1 MKLLNKN
8 WHIKIIKLFETKLVF
23 LKNSTVNDLKT
34 RKGRTALAEINR
46 EGYMDKS
53 KLQLLLKMSD
63 MSLTKFAVISISSFV
78 LQKLYFHL
86 SIISLL
92 NSMEKTYSHVA
103 G

>member
-1 MKLLNKN
+1 
-8 WHIKIIKLFETKLVF
+8 
-23 LKNSTVNDLKT
+23 
-34 RKGRTALAEINR
+34 
-46 EGYMDKS
+46 MDKS

>member
-1 MKLLNKN
+1 
-8 WHIKIIKLFETKLVF
+8 
-23 LKNSTVNDLKT
+23 
-34 RKGRTALAEINR
+34 
-46 EGYMDKS
+46 MDKS

-103 G
+103 GQVMIYIRLGNPKVNKTWFLPSQLLTTDCTPYEQV